1 MMKNITLGQYYP
13 VDSWVH
19 RLDPRTKIL
28 LTIALI
34 VAVFMVESAVGYVL
48 ILGFVYLTARLSN
61 IPFKML
67 LRGVKSLRFILILTF
82 LLNLLFNPGT
92 NYIVSWGFLK
102 ISWDGLAQACHYS
115 LRLVFLV
122 MGTSLMT
129 LTTAPIALA
138 DGIEKLLSPLKKI
151 HFPAHELAMM
161 MSIALRFIP
170 TLMEEADKI
179 MKAQMARGADFE
191 SGNLLARAKAMVPLL
206 VPLFVSAFRR
216 AGDLAM
222 AMESR
227 CYHGGEN
234 RTRLRVLKIT
244 KNDWI
249 AAAAVALL
257 ICLVVVEGMVMP
269 AVNEAITGWILPE
282 AVQEAQATATP
293 DASAL
298 PSATPAATE
307 LPAASPTP
315 EVTGEPSAILPAKG
329 LIG

>member
-1 MMKNITLGQYYP
+1 MMKNITMGQYYP

-28 LTIALI
+28 LTIAMI
-34 VAVFMVESAVGYVL
+34 VAVFLVKSMVGYAL
-48 ILGFVYLTARLSN
+48 ILGFMYLVSKLSN

-67 LRGVKSLRFILILTF
+67 VKGVKPLRFILILTF
-82 LLNLLFNPGT
+82 ILNLFFNTGST
-92 NYIVSWGFLK
+92 MLVEWGFIK
-102 ISWDGLAQACHYS
+102 ISYEGLSTAIHYS

-122 MGTSLMT
+122 LGTSLMT
-129 LTTAPIALA
+129 LTTSPIALS
-138 DGIEKLLSPLKKI
+138 DGIEMLLSPLKVIK
-151 HFPAHELAMM
+151 FPAHELAMM

-244 KNDWI
+244 KNDWL
-249 AAAAVALL
+249 AAAGVAVLIALIL
-257 ICLVVVEGMVMP
+257 VEGHITLP
-269 AVNEAITGWILPE
+269 IWAAV
-282 AVQEAQATATP
+282 
-293 DASAL
+293 
-298 PSATPAATE
+298 
-307 LPAASPTP
+307 
-315 EVTGEPSAILPAKG
+315 KG
-329 LIG
+329 LFA